1 MLSISVQSSSV
12 TTSRAENMLAFLK
25 IIREEFGGPEGYA
38 IECCGLTKDEVEKIR
53 SNLIVEAAALHQKV
67 PHTL

>member
-12 TTSRAENMLAFLK
+12 TTSRVENMLAFLK
-25 IIREEFGGPEGYA
+25 IIREEFGGPEAYA
-38 IECCGLTKDEVEKIR
+38 IKNCGLTKDDVEKIR

>member
-1 MLSISVQSSSV
+1 
-12 TTSRAENMLAFLK
+12 MLAFLK